1 MSCRTVRSRRL
12 LSSCPVA
19 IWKRRLNSS
28 SLASRTRSVSSS
40 SVSSR
45 SSAAVVTAAMS
56 DVTTLTGHDPALHGQ
71 LVDRPAE
78 RLASGLLVRVAHLE
92 QHPTRLHV
100 RDPLLRGALA
110 GTHPGLGRLLG
121 QRAVR
126 EDVDPDLAT
135 AADVPVDGDTRGLD
149 LA

>member
-45 SSAAVVTAAMS
+45 SSAAVGTAAMS
-56 DVTTLTGHDPALHGQ
+56 DVTTLTGHDPALHRQ
-71 LVDRPAE
+71 LVDRAAE
-78 RLASGLLVRVAHLE
+78 RLASRLLVGVAHLE
-92 QHPTRLHV
+92 EHPAGLDV
-100 RDPLLRGALA
+100 GDPLLGRTLA
-110 GTHPGLGRLLG
+110 GAHAGLGRLL
-121 QRAVR
+121 
-126 EDVDPDLAT
+126 
-135 AADVPVDGDTRGLD
+135 
-149 LA
+149 